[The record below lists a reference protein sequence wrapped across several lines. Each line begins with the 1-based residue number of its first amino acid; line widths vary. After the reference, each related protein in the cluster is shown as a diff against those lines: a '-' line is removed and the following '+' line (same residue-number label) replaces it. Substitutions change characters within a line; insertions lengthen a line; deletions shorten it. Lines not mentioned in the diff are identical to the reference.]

1 MLDQMHVQS
10 HIHILYIFLT
20 PQSLLGL
27 EDVKAS
33 DVGHLTK
40 LSNLTHL
47 ELGDCTGVP
56 GDLLQSLSASLER
69 LVHLR
74 VERAPHLATAEN
86 LGELR
91 LLRGLQNLELID
103 VQLKEGFGEGL
114 VKMQALKKL
123 LLIPVYKDEVQTKA
137 EILRDKMNSRFWK
150 TFFVQVP

>member
-1 MLDQMHVQS
+1 MD
-10 HIHILYIFLT
+10 
-20 PQSLLGL
+20 
-27 EDVKAS
+27 
-33 DVGHLTK
+33 HLTK

-56 GDLLQSLSASLER
+56 GDLLQSLSTSLDR
-69 LVHLR
+69 LVSLR
-74 VERAPHLATAEN
+74 VERAPHLAAEN

-123 LLIPVYKDEVQTKA
+123 LLIPVYKDEVHKKA
-137 EILRDKMNSRFWK
+137 EIL
-150 TFFVQVP
+150 FVYRVNPVV